1 MLPEGI
7 SVPIAQ
13 AQHILI
19 VELVDQEVAKSITDN
34 LVTIFFR
41 SRIELKDPECGTEPK
56 QADKE
61 ER

>member
-13 AQHILI
+13 AQHVLI

-41 SRIELKDPECGTEPK
+41 SRIELKDPERGAEPE